1 MKRRCRETGACLDRE
16 KLGLF
21 YFFKF
26 SINPE
31 IADISQPK
39 PIIINAIFHPIP
51 LSKTKINVYRANKL
65 TGIAIPY
72 NTKWNFLF
80 FSLSIYSHLIN
91 FQFDNLGFAYFIFFD
106 IFFGLLYCL
115 CYYILN
121 IFFRYAF
128 ISKTKCH
135 YCWMTLYMI

>member
-72 NTKWNFLF
+72 NTKCNFLF
-80 FSLSIYSHLIN
+80 FLYP
-91 FQFDNLGFAYFIFFD
+91 FILT
-106 IFFGLLYCL
+106 LLHWQ
-115 CYYILN
+115 ILVYPK
-121 IFFRYAF
+121 R
-128 ISKTKCH
+128 S
-135 YCWMTLYMI
+135 

>member
-39 PIIINAIFHPIP
+39 PIIINAIFETV
-51 LSKTKINVYRANKL
+51 SSFV
-65 TGIAIPY
+65 
-72 NTKWNFLF
+72 
-80 FSLSIYSHLIN
+80 
-91 FQFDNLGFAYFIFFD
+91 
-106 IFFGLLYCL
+106 
-115 CYYILN
+115 
-121 IFFRYAF
+121 
-128 ISKTKCH
+128 
-135 YCWMTLYMI
+135 

>member
-1 MKRRCRETGACLDRE
+1 MKRRCRETGACLDKE

-72 NTKWNFLF
+72 NTKCNFLF
-80 FSLSIYSHLIN
+80 FSLSIYSHLTN
-91 FQFDNLGFAYFIFFD
+91 FQFVSATILPHFF
-106 IFFGLLYCL
+106 LSV
-115 CYYILN
+115 N
-121 IFFRYAF
+121 
-128 ISKTKCH
+128 TH
-135 YCWMTLYMI
+135 YSL

>member
-51 LSKTKINVYRANKL
+51 LSKTKINGGCKIKCVSLRRESSKL
-65 TGIAIPY
+65 THFVSFTECDKITG
-72 NTKWNFLF
+72 K
-80 FSLSIYSHLIN
+80 
-91 FQFDNLGFAYFIFFD
+91 D
-106 IFFGLLYCL
+106 
-115 CYYILN
+115 
-121 IFFRYAF
+121 
-128 ISKTKCH
+128 
-135 YCWMTLYMI
+135 

>member
-65 TGIAIPY
+65 TGREYP
-72 NTKWNFLF
+72 KVCV
-80 FSLSIYSHLIN
+80 
-91 FQFDNLGFAYFIFFD
+91 NLQTD
-106 IFFGLLYCL
+106 V
-115 CYYILN
+115 
-121 IFFRYAF
+121 R
-128 ISKTKCH
+128 
-135 YCWMTLYMI
+135 

>member
-51 LSKTKINVYRANKL
+51 LSKTKINVYRANK
-65 TGIAIPY
+65 GSV
-72 NTKWNFLF
+72 KNFVALVKNAPF
-80 FSLSIYSHLIN
+80 
-91 FQFDNLGFAYFIFFD
+91 
-106 IFFGLLYCL
+106 
-115 CYYILN
+115 
-121 IFFRYAF
+121 
-128 ISKTKCH
+128 
-135 YCWMTLYMI
+135 W